1 MKILGMIFDFNGVL
15 VDDEPLHFQAFKQ
28 TLERAGWTLNWE
40 EYRESYLPY
49 DDKNFFLNFL
59 RDHGGS
65 IEPKTINHLMKL
77 KSQEYL
83 DMVEKEPPM
92 IEPSVC
98 FVNQLPP
105 EVFLA
110 VASGAARTEIEV
122 ILGHVGLL
130 KRFLTIVAAEDVIN
144 GKPHPE
150 GFQKALSGLQT
161 HLPGLKASQVVG
173 IEDSY
178 RGVPAVQAAGMKC
191 IAVATTYPADRLCE
205 ADLVIDNF
213 EGWTLER
220 LETALGETES

>member
-28 TLERAGWTLNWE
+28 TLERVGWTLNWE
-40 EYRESYLPY
+40 EYRETYLPY

-59 RDHGGS
+59 HDQGGP
-65 IEPKTINHLMKL
+65 IEPKTINHLIKL

-110 VASGAARTEIEV
+110 VASGAARTEIEF
-122 ILGHVGLL
+122 ILEHVGLL

-150 GFQKALSGLQT
+150 GFQKALGGLQT

-191 IAVATTYPADRLCE
+191 IAVATTYPANRLCE